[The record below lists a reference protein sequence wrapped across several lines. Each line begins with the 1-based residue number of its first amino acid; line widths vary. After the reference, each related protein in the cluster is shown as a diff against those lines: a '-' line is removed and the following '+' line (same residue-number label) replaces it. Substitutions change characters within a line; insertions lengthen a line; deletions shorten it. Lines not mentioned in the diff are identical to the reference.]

1 MQRAL
6 LDEIEPLVFGYVRS
20 LGTPGAFEL
29 GVRLTHAI
37 ALGVLLDLRAGR
49 VRVSDPNA
57 LRRQCHDWAAR
68 KIADPHPLLL
78 QHEGDEETGMLTP
91 VAIELAERVEAAV
104 DDVALAARRLRGSG
118 EASDMDAA
126 LTRAGITTSS
136 ASQ

>member
-20 LGTPGAFEL
+20 LGTPEDFER

-37 ALGVLLDLRAGR
+37 ALGVLLDLRGGR
-49 VRVSDPNA
+49 VRLSDPNA

-68 KIADPHPLLL
+68 KLADPKPLMLC
-78 QHEGDEETGMLTP
+78 HEGDDETGMLTP
-91 VAIELAERVEAAV
+91 VAIELAEMVEEAV

-118 EASDMDAA
+118 SSPEIDAA
-126 LTRAGITTSS
+126 LARAGVTSS
-136 ASQ
+136 